1 MVLALTENFLGQIEL
16 SKGHLDRAA
25 RHFTDGLRAARS
37 ASDRF
42 PVLVSL
48 YDLALSS
55 RAQGRPAEAEALPKE
70 GLSLA
75 TDTGDKPSTAY
86 YLEALADLAGGQGNP
101 HRATCLL
108 TQAATLLQAN
118 PSGWLHAYVPRASHD
133 GAGPRPG
140 K

>member
-1 MVLALTENFLGQIEL
+1 MVLALTENLLGQIEL

-42 PVLVSL
+42 SILVSL

-55 RAQGRPAEAEALPKE
+55 QAQGRLAEAEALLEE

-75 TDTGDKPSTAY
+75 TDTGGLAA
-86 YLEALADLAGGQGNP
+86 EA
-101 HRATCLL
+101 RA
-108 TQAATLLQAN
+108 
-118 PSGWLHAYVPRASHD
+118 R
-133 GAGPRPG
+133 
-140 K
+140 